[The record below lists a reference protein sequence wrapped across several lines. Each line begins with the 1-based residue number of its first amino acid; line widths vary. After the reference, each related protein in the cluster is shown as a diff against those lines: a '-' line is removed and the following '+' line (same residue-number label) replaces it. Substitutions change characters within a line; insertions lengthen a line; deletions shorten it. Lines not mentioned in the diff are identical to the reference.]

1 MINPFLLTGYH
12 SPEYFCD
19 RQMETGRITEAIQSS
34 RNLTLI
40 SVRRLGKTT
49 LLNHV
54 EHQLNKNVVFI
65 YVDLYPTLQL
75 NDFVHVF
82 SNKILNQLEPFSDK
96 VMRKINS
103 FFGLLRPRFS
113 IDPVTGAPSVELAI
127 SNRSETETSIALLF
141 DYIRQ
146 SEKQVA
152 VAFDEFQQIQNYP
165 EKNVEA
171 ILRSRI
177 QKDIS
182 SSFIFSGSFTHML
195 IPMFSD
201 YSRPFYQSSELMQ
214 LDKIDR
220 EKYIPFLIS
229 MFAKGKIRLSE
240 SIAEYIYDLN
250 KGITYNVQYMCNK
263 LFSLQLTEI
272 SKVNA
277 DEMLQNILK
286 ENEAIYFNYRE
297 LMTDLQF
304 KVLKAI
310 AKETSVE
317 KPYNSR
323 FIALY
328 KLGSASSVKAAIDAL
343 LKRGMLTSSKA
354 IYVTDWYFSL
364 WLKNQL

>member
-1 MINPFLLTGYH
+1 MNPFLLTGYH
-12 SPEYFCD
+12 SREYFCD
-19 RQMETGRITEAIQSS
+19 RQKETERITEAIQNA

-40 SVRRLGKTT
+40 SERRLGKTT

-54 EHQLNKNVVFI
+54 EHNLDKSVVFI

-75 NDFVHVF
+75 KDFVQVF
-82 SNKILNQLEPFSDK
+82 SNRILSQLEPFSDK

-113 IDPVTGAPSVELAI
+113 IDPATGAPNLEL
-127 SNRSETETSIALLF
+127 SLTNRSETETSVSLLF

-146 SEKQVA
+146 SEKRVA

-171 ILRSRI
+171 LLRSLI
-177 QKDIS
+177 QKDTS
-182 SSFIFSGSFTHML
+182 SSFIFSGSYTHML
-195 IPMFSD
+195 ISMFSD

-220 EKYIPFLIS
+220 AKYVPFILS
-229 MFAKGKIRLSE
+229 MFGKGKIRLSE
-240 SIAEYIYDLN
+240 STAEYLYDLN
-250 KGITYNVQYMCNK
+250 KGITYNVQYICNK
-263 LFSLQLTEI
+263 LFSSGNSEI
-272 SKVNA
+272 SKINA
-277 DEMLQNILK
+277 DEILK
-286 ENEAIYFNYRE
+286 DILEENEVIYFNYRE

-310 AKETSVE
+310 AKETSVD
-317 KPYNSR
+317 KPYSNQ
-323 FIALY
+323 FISKY
-328 KLGSASSVKAAIDAL
+328 QLGSSSSVKTVIDAL
-343 LKRGMLTSSKA
+343 LKRGMLTNNRT

>member
-1 MINPFLLTGYH
+1 MTNPFLITGYKGA
-12 SPEYFCD
+12 EYFCD
-19 RQMETGRITEAIQSS
+19 RLEETGRIIEAINNS

-40 SVRRLGKTT
+40 SERRLGKTT

-54 EHQLNKNVVFI
+54 EHQLNQDVVFI
-65 YVDLYPTLQL
+65 NVDLYPTQRL
-75 NDFVHVF
+75 NDFVQVF
-82 SNKILNQLEPFSDK
+82 SNKILSRLEPFSDK

-103 FFGLLRPRFS
+103 FFGLLKPRFS
-113 IDPVTGAPSVELAI
+113 IDPLTGAPNLELAL
-127 SNRSETETSIALLF
+127 SNRGETETSIALLF

-146 SEKQVA
+146 SEKRVA

-171 ILRSRI
+171 ILRSQV
-177 QKDIS
+177 QKDTS
-182 SSFIFSGSFTHML
+182 SGFIFSGSFTHML
-195 IPMFSD
+195 IPMFND

-214 LDKIDR
+214 LDKIDPQ
-220 EKYIPFLIS
+220 KYIPFIVS
-229 MFAKGKIRLSE
+229 MFAKGKMRLSE
-240 SIAEYIYDLN
+240 STAAYIYDLN

-263 LFSLQLTEI
+263 LFSLQLPEI
-272 SKVNA
+272 SKGNA
-277 DEMLQNILK
+277 DEMLQDILK

-317 KPYNSR
+317 KPYNNQ
-323 FIALY
+323 FLTNY
-328 KLGSASSVKAAIDAL
+328 KLGSASSVKTAVDAL
-343 LKRGMLTSSKA
+343 LKRGMITSNKA